1 MSLALDIISGV
12 LLLIGSVLLI
22 IGGIGL
28 LRFPDF
34 YSRIQAAGITDTL
47 ASIAVLIGLMLQAPD
62 IPTAAKLLFT
72 LFFLLFTAPTA
83 SHAMAKAA
91 RHSKVAPWRTGEGGD
106 SSPR

>member
-1 MSLALDIISGV
+1 MSLILDV
-12 LLLIGSVLLI
+12 LSWVLVLTGSVFLV

-28 LRFPDF
+28 FRMPDF

-47 ASIAVLIGLMLQAPD
+47 ASVGILLGLMLQAPD
-62 IPTAAKLLFT
+62 LPTGGKLLFT
-72 LFFLLFTAPTA
+72 LLFLLFTAPTA

-91 RHSKVAPWRTGEGGD
+91 RHSKLDPWQPGEGGD

>member
-1 MSLALDIISGV
+1 MSLMIDALSWI
-12 LLLIGSVLLI
+12 LLTVGSVFLV

-28 LRFPDF
+28 FRMPDF

-47 ASIAVLIGLMLQAPD
+47 ASVAILVGLTLQAPD
-62 IPTAAKLLFT
+62 LATGGKLLFT
-72 LFFLLFTAPTA
+72 LLFLLFTAPTA

-91 RHSKVAPWRTGEGGD
+91 RHSKLEPWRPGEGGD